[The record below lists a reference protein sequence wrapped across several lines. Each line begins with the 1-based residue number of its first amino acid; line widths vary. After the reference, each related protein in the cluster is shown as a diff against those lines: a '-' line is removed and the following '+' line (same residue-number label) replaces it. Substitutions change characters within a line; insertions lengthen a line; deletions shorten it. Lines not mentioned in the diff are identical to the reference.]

1 MASAKR
7 GERFKRLDRRNKMAV
22 YEKWQSE
29 RYSIGCK
36 VWEARCPNCHEL
48 VESADPISSN
58 YRFCPYCGFDMKSDF
73 QRVADRRQF
82 TECLMKLTE
91 AKRLLKAAVEDF
103 AVYGALKDLSSEQR
117 VQNPDWR
124 RFNRVFDILDH
135 QWRYTDEALNLLGKD
150 ETNEYN

>member
-1 MASAKR
+1 
-7 GERFKRLDRRNKMAV
+7 MAV

-82 TECLMKLTE
+82 IECLMELKE
-91 AKRLLKAAVEDF
+91 AKRLLKAAVED
-103 AVYGALKDLSSEQR
+103 VRYCMHSYNPCEVCSLLDKDGEC
-117 VQNPDWR
+117 PATD
-124 RFNRVFDILDH
+124 DDDCKEKYK
-135 QWRYTDEALNLLGKD
+135 WRYEEEAKKLIGDSENG
-150 ETNEYN
+150 

>member
-1 MASAKR
+1 MA
-7 GERFKRLDRRNKMAV
+7 E

-58 YRFCPYCGFDMKSDF
+58 YRFCPYCGFDMKSNF

-82 TECLMKLTE
+82 AECLMKLKE
-91 AKRLLKAAVEDF
+91 AKRLLKAAVEDMN
-103 AVYGALKDLSSEQR
+103 S
-117 VQNPDWR
+117 N
-124 RFNRVFDILDH
+124 NICFDINACNVCAEKNCISCDTFH
-135 QWRYTDEALNLLGKD
+135 WRYTDEVLKLI
-150 ETNEYN
+150 ES

>member
-1 MASAKR
+1 
-7 GERFKRLDRRNKMAV
+7 MAV

-29 RYSIGCK
+29 KYIIGCD

-82 TECLMKLTE
+82 VECSMKLKK

-103 AVYGALKDLSSEQR
+103 AFVSENFINNMDSFCSMYNHISGCAKGCPMSGSDDYGRCK
-117 VQNPDWR
+117 
-124 RFNRVFDILDH
+124 
-135 QWRYTDEALNLLGKD
+135 WRYTDEALKLIG
-150 ETNEYN
+150 EESEQNE

>member
-1 MASAKR
+1 
-7 GERFKRLDRRNKMAV
+7 MAV

-29 RYSIGCK
+29 KYIIGCD

-48 VESADPISSN
+48 VESADHISSN

-82 TECLMKLTE
+82 VECSMKLKK

-103 AVYGALKDLSSEQR
+103 DEIRSYLSEPYSHICEK
-117 VQNPDWR
+117 
-124 RFNRVFDILDH
+124 
-135 QWRYTDEALNLLGKD
+135 QWRYADEALKLIGEEGEQNG
-150 ETNEYN
+150 

>member
-1 MASAKR
+1 
-7 GERFKRLDRRNKMAV
+7 MAV

-29 RYSIGCK
+29 KYIIGCD

-82 TECLMKLTE
+82 VECSMKLKK

-103 AVYGALKDLSSEQR
+103 QTIDKLLINTMDSSCAMFNHMANNCPNCPMNALDTEGKCK
-117 VQNPDWR
+117 
-124 RFNRVFDILDH
+124 
-135 QWRYTDEALNLLGKD
+135 WRYADEAIALIGEDGVK
-150 ETNEYN
+150 NE